1 MEKEEIKS
9 LAVKLHQKLK
19 ENDLNGFK
27 EILLSSLEKEKTK
40 KLGIVKTPTLNSIG
54 KELGKLLVKDEWKF
68 ERLLDCWKLSL
79 KNARRDKYGVLT
91 GREIKYVVINA
102 LGEVSKKEYQ
112 NARNFVLNILNDL
125 QDWEM
130 VDTLALRVIV
140 NLAKQ
145 NQEEMFYLLKKWT
158 KSNNKWVRRL
168 SAASIPSFIRAKP
181 IEAKICLKI
190 IENLMEDEDLDVK
203 KAVAWALREISK
215 KDPKAVYEFLLNYTN
230 TQNKDTK
237 WIIKEGIKNYLRNG
251 LKKLN
256 YNKYELCFGRPC
268 LSIRLT
274 NTYFFSLYRNEC
286 YSNLFTLAR
295 LSSIT
300 IKFP

>member
-1 MEKEEIKS
+1 MRRMEKEEIKS

-40 KLGIVKTPTLNSIG
+40 KLGIAKTPTLNSIG

-91 GREIKYVVINA
+91 GREIRYVVINA
-102 LGEVSKKEYQ
+102 LGEISKKEYQ
-112 NARNFVLNILNDL
+112 NTRNFVLNILNDL

-168 SAASIPSFIRAKP
+168 SAASIPPFIRAKP
-181 IEAKICLKI
+181 SEAKICLKI

-215 KDPKAVYEFLLNYTN
+215 KDPKAVYEFLLNYIN

-237 WIIKEGIKNYLRNG
+237 WIIKEGT
-251 LKKLN
+251 KKLP
-256 YNKYELCFGRPC
+256 KEWAK
-268 LSIRLT
+268 
-274 NTYFFSLYRNEC
+274 E
-286 YSNLFTLAR
+286 
-295 LSSIT
+295 
-300 IKFP
+300 IKLQ